1 MITNINH
8 YGVAGLALAGLLA
21 SGSAHALDTSFAK
34 ITRGKQ
40 LVDAGDCVSCH
51 TQKDG
56 GKKFAGGRAVETP
69 FGVIYSPNITPDPE
83 TGIGGWS
90 DEQFY
95 QAMHDGIGPD
105 GERLYPAFP
114 YPYFTKLTRDDV
126 MAMRAYLNTLPAVK
140 NRPREADLTWPLNH
154 RVFMRG
160 WNMLF
165 FTPGSFKPDPDK
177 SAEWNRGA
185 YLVEGA
191 AHCGACH
198 TPKNFLGADKTAR
211 ALDGG
216 AIQDWFAPKIAGALR
231 DGTGGWSVADIAEY
245 LKTGRNK
252 FSGAAGLMAEV
263 VANST
268 SKLPDSDLHAIAT
281 YVKDMRRDKHPSP
294 PPPPEAKKPSPKMAA
309 GEAIFTDSCSAC
321 HGGDGK
327 GTPGLFPPLAGNANV
342 QQRDPTTVIRVILNG
357 ARTVATD
364 KAPTTAAMPAYNW
377 KLKDDEIAAVA
388 SYVRNAWGNRAA
400 PVDPGA
406 VKSLRDSLRKD
417 RTGGS

>member
-1 MITNINH
+1 MTKALH
-8 YGVAGLALAGLLA
+8 PLGVASLALAGLLV
-21 SGSAHALDTSFAK
+21 SGSAQAVDSSFAN
-34 ITRGKQ
+34 IQRGKR

-51 TQKDG
+51 TQQNG
-56 GKKFAGGRAVETP
+56 GQKFAGGRGVETP
-69 FGVIYSPNITPDPE
+69 FGTIYSPNITPDRE

-95 QAMHDGIGPD
+95 QAMHHGIRPD
-105 GERLYPAFP
+105 GARLYPAFP
-114 YPYFTKLTRDDV
+114 YPYFTKLTRGDV

-140 NRPREADLTWPLNH
+140 NRPRAADLTWPLNH

-165 FTPGSFKPDPDK
+165 FSPGTFKPDPNK

-191 AHCGACH
+191 GHCGACH
-198 TPKNFLGADKTAR
+198 TPKNFLGADKTSRMLA
-211 ALDGG
+211 GG
-216 AIQDWFAPKIAGALR
+216 AIQNWFAPKITGDLH
-231 DGTGGWSVADIAEY
+231 DGTGGWSVDDIVAY

-252 FSGAAGLMAEV
+252 FSGATGLMAEV
-263 VANST
+263 VTNST

-281 YVKDMRRDKHPSP
+281 YVKDMKTDANPPSP
-294 PPPPEAKKPSPKMAA
+294 PPQANMNDPKMAA
-309 GEAIFTDSCSAC
+309 GAAIFADSCSAC

-342 QQRDPTTVIRVILNG
+342 QQGDPTTVIRVILDG

-364 KAPTTAAMPAYNW
+364 PKPTTSAMPAYNW

-388 SYVRNAWGNRAA
+388 SYVRNAWGNHAP
-400 PVDPGA
+400 PVDPGQ
-406 VKSLRDSLRKD
+406 VKALRDNLQKD
-417 RTGGS
+417 HASGS

>member
-1 MITNINH
+1 MKIFSPF
-8 YGVAGLALAGLLA
+8 GAAGLAVAGLLA
-21 SGSAHALDTSFAK
+21 SGSAQAVDSSFSN
-34 ITRGKQ
+34 IRHGKE

-51 TQKDG
+51 TQQDG

-69 FGVIYSPNITPDPE
+69 FGTIYSPNITPDPE

-90 DEQFY
+90 DAQFY
-95 QAMHDGIGPD
+95 QAMHHGIRPD
-105 GERLYPAFP
+105 GKRLYPAFP

-126 MAMRAYLNTLPAVK
+126 SAIRAYLNTVPAVK
-140 NRPREADLTWPLNH
+140 SPPRAANLTWPLNH

-165 FTPGSFKPDPDK
+165 FTPGTFKPDPNK

-191 AHCGACH
+191 GHCGACH
-198 TPKNFLGADKTAR
+198 TPKNFLGADKTSQ
-211 ALDGG
+211 ALAGG
-216 AIQDWFAPKIAGALR
+216 AIQDWFAPKISGDLH
-231 DGTGGWSVADIAEY
+231 DGTGAWSVDDIVAY

-252 FSGAAGLMAEV
+252 FSGATGLMAEV

-268 SKLPDSDLHAIAT
+268 SKLSDADLHAIAT
-281 YVKDMRRDKHPSP
+281 YVKTMKPEKNP
-294 PPPPEAKKPSPKMAA
+294 PPAPPQARMDDPKMKAGAA
-309 GEAIFTDSCSAC
+309 VFADSCSAC

-342 QQRDPTTVIRVILNG
+342 QQHDPATVIRVILDG

-364 KAPTTAAMPAYNW
+364 AKPTTSAMPAYNW

-388 SYVRNAWGNRAA
+388 SYVRNAWGNHAP
-400 PVDPGA
+400 PVDPGQ
-406 VKSLRDSLRKD
+406 VKAMRENLREDHAS
-417 RTGGS
+417 GS